1 MARLGGVQRMQQRQA
16 LGEIGSGLE
25 ITVGGDHLER
35 EREWVRQ
42 MGVMKQRCE
51 RREKKNIKE
60 NLAFVLNLE
69 WYCSSMT
76 NFLACRTFYVSD
88 ILVLYLAFGTP
99 DDNSLMLLFI
109 ILIVLLLK

>member
-42 MGVMKQRCE
+42 MGVMK
-51 RREKKNIKE
+51 
-60 NLAFVLNLE
+60 
-69 WYCSSMT
+69 
-76 NFLACRTFYVSD
+76 
-88 ILVLYLAFGTP
+88 
-99 DDNSLMLLFI
+99 
-109 ILIVLLLK
+109 